1 MDVQLLFI
9 KKVYLRK
16 YKKIFKK
23 ISAGTANDEF
33 LCAGHHFSQAQN
45 DLIHTQ
51 R

>member
-1 MDVQLLFI
+1 MKNSVSGGDA
-9 KKVYLRK
+9 LRK